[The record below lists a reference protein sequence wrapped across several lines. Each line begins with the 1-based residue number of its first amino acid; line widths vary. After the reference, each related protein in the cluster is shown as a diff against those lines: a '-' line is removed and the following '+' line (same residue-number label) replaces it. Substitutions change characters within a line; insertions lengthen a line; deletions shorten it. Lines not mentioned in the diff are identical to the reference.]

1 MKKVIVGILVL
12 AAVGVSGGAYYAYRR
27 QPKPPEITKG
37 TITRGS
43 VVDTVG
49 ATGTLEA
56 VTTVQVGSQ
65 VSGTVME
72 LNADFNSIVRKGQ
85 IIARLDPSLFQTQ
98 IDQARANLVRAQAD
112 IERLKVSLEDAKTK
126 LQRAEDLAKRNLI
139 PPTELET
146 AQVNY
151 RSIEAQLKSA
161 QAAMTQAQ
169 ANLNQAEVN
178 LQHTIIRS
186 PIDGIVISRN
196 VDVGQTVAAS
206 LNAPTLF
213 LLAADLTK
221 MQVRANVD
229 EADVGRIRPGQRVR
243 FRVDAYPT
251 EEFEGRVSQVRLQP
265 TVVQNVVTYT
275 TVIDVPNP
283 QLKLKPG
290 MTANVNIEIARAEN
304 VLRVPN
310 AALRFRPTAEM
321 FTALNLP
328 VPPEL
333 QRGGGRAGG
342 GPREGRS
349 ERAEAAPGG
358 GRTGTAP
365 TAGAPR
371 GQTADAGRDT
381 RAGAS
386 GAFERGGGDQTEA
399 SSGGG
404 PEAGGVR
411 RGGRG
416 GFGQFGQMDPERR
429 RQFLERLQNLPPDER
444 QRAFARM
451 RGGAAEGGGPGGAAP
466 ANRTAGPEARPLA
479 VTGAQTIDSLFGP
492 LPRQESFGRVWLW
505 VNNQLKPVRVRLGIS
520 DGTYTE
526 LLSDELPEGTEVVT
540 GILLEQ
546 PRAVGGQTTGSM
558 NPFMPQPGRGPGFG
572 PGGPGGRR

>member
-1 MKKVIVGILVL
+1 MKRLIVGVLVV

-37 TITRGS
+37 TISRGS

-85 IIARLDPSLFQTQ
+85 VIARLDPSLFQTQ
-98 IDQARANLVRAQAD
+98 IDQAKANLVRAQAD
-112 IERLKVSLEDAKTK
+112 LERLKVSLEDARTK
-126 LQRAEDLAKRNLI
+126 LKRAEDLAMRNLI

-146 AQVNY
+146 AQVNA

-178 LQHTIIRS
+178 LQHTIITS

-229 EADVGRIRPGQRVR
+229 EADVGRIRPGQLVR

-265 TVVQNVVTYT
+265 SVVQNVVTYT

-290 MTANVNIEIARAEN
+290 MTANVNIEIARADD

-310 AALRFRPTAEM
+310 AALRFRPTVEM

-333 QRGGGRAGG
+333 QRGGRAGEVSRG
-342 GPREGRS
+342 GRGAPTTGTPAGDQVPA
-349 ERAEAAPGG
+349 RAQTAAPGQPVTGAPAGEAARG
-358 GRTGTAP
+358 GRP
-365 TAGAPR
+365 P
-371 GQTADAGRDT
+371 
-381 RAGAS
+381 S
-386 GAFERGGGDQTEA
+386 SEAFERGGGDRAESTGRA
-399 SSGGG
+399 

-411 RGGRG
+411 PFGGRG
-416 GFGQFGQMDPERR
+416 GFGQMDPERR
-429 RQFLERLQNLPPDER
+429 RQFLERMQTLSPEER
-444 QRAFARM
+444 ARAFQRM
-451 RGGAAEGGGPGGAAP
+451 RGGGPGDQGAAGS
-466 ANRTAGPEARPLA
+466 AGPTRAAGAEARPLA

-492 LPRQESFGRVWLW
+492 LPRQESVGRVWLW

-520 DGTYTE
+520 DGTHTE
-526 LLSDELPEGTEVVT
+526 LLSDELPEGTELVT
-540 GILLEQ
+540 GIILEQ
-546 PRAVGGQTTGSM
+546 ARQVGGQTTGSM
-558 NPFMPQPGRGPGFG
+558 NPFMPGRGPGFG
-572 PGGPGGRR
+572 PGGRR

>member
-1 MKKVIVGILVL
+1 MKRAIVGVLVV

-27 QPKPPEITKG
+27 QPKPPEITTG

-72 LNADFNSIVRKGQ
+72 LNADFNSIVRRGQ
-85 IIARLDPSLFQTQ
+85 VIARLDPSLFQTQ
-98 IDQARANLVRAQAD
+98 IDQAKANLVRAQAD
-112 IERLKVSLEDAKTK
+112 LVSLEDARTK
-126 LQRAEDLAKRNLI
+126 LKRAEDLAARNLI

-146 AQVNY
+146 AQVNA

-178 LQHTIIRS
+178 LQHTIITS

-229 EADVGRIRPGQRVR
+229 EADVGRIRPGQLVR

-265 TVVQNVVTYT
+265 SVVQNVVTYT

-290 MTANVNIEIARAEN
+290 MTANVNIEIARADN

-310 AALRFRPTAEM
+310 AALRFRPTVEM

-333 QRGGGRAGG
+333 QRGGRAGEAS
-342 GPREGRS
+342 RAGRGAQTTGTPAGDQTPPS
-349 ERAEAAPGG
+349 AQSAAPSQPVTGAPASEAARG
-358 GRTGTAP
+358 GRPAS
-365 TAGAPR
+365 
-371 GQTADAGRDT
+371 
-381 RAGAS
+381 S
-386 GAFERGGGDQTEA
+386 GAFERGGGDRAESTGRA
-399 SSGGG
+399 
-404 PEAGGVR
+404 PEAGGSR
-411 RGGRG
+411 QFGGRG
-416 GFGQFGQMDPERR
+416 GFGQMDPERR
-429 RQFLERLQNLPPDER
+429 RQFLERMQALSPEER
-444 QRAFARM
+444 ERAFQRM
-451 RGGAAEGGGPGGAAP
+451 RGGGADQ
-466 ANRTAGPEARPLA
+466 TAGGSARATRAAGAEARPLA

-492 LPRQESFGRVWLW
+492 LPRQESIGRVWLW

-520 DGTYTE
+520 DGTHTE
-526 LLSDELPEGTEVVT
+526 LLSDELPEGTELVT
-540 GILLEQ
+540 GIILEQ
-546 PRAVGGQTTGSM
+546 ARQVGSQTTGSM

>member
-1 MKKVIVGILVL
+1 MKKLIVGILVI

-27 QPKPPEITKG
+27 QPKPPEITKA
-37 TITRGS
+37 TVTRGS

-72 LNADFNSIVRKGQ
+72 LNADFNSIVHKGQ

-112 IERLKVSLEDAKTK
+112 LERLKVALEDARVK
-126 LQRAEDLAKRNLI
+126 LQRAQDLATRNLI

-229 EADVGRIRPGQRVR
+229 EADVGRIRPGQLVR

-290 MTANVNIEIARAEN
+290 MTANVNIEIARADN

-310 AALRFRPTAEM
+310 AALRFRPTPEM
-321 FTALNLP
+321 FAALNLP

-333 QRGGGRAGG
+333 QRGGGRPAEGG
-342 GPREGRS
+342 RGIRGQQP
-349 ERAEAAPGG
+349 AATSALVGDASRGG
-358 GRTGTAP
+358 GRA
-365 TAGAPR
+365 
-371 GQTADAGRDT
+371 
-381 RAGAS
+381 AS
-386 GAFERGGGDQTEA
+386 SEAFERGGGDQPDVGA
-399 SSGGG
+399 RGGA
-404 PEAGGVR
+404 AGGLR
-411 RGGRG
+411 QGGRG
-416 GFGQFGQMDPERR
+416 AVGQMDPERR
-429 RQFLERLQNLPPDER
+429 RQFFERMQNLPPEER
-444 QRAFARM
+444 QRVLQRM
-451 RGGAAEGGGPGGAAP
+451 RAGGEGPGGGPERPPAGRAA
-466 ANRTAGPEARPLA
+466 ASEARPLA

-492 LPRQESFGRVWLW
+492 LPRQESVGRVWLW

-520 DGTYTE
+520 DGTHTE

-540 GILLEQ
+540 GIILEQ
-546 PRAVGGQTTGSM
+546 ARPQVGGQTTGTM

-572 PGGPGGRR
+572 PGGPGGGRR